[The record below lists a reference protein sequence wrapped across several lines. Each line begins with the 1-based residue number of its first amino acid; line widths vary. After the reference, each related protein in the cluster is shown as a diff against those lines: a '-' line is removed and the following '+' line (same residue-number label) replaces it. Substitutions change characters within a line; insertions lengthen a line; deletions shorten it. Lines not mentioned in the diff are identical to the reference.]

1 MSPGQPHTRLTARTS
16 WRDPRG
22 SARRAVFCIALGIFV
37 GAHGGGPSLEAGMEA
52 IRTGVSLAGVDLRGA
67 DLRGADLR
75 EANLQ
80 EAQLQGARLQ
90 GARLQGAD
98 LQGAN
103 LERAQ
108 LQGVSLQG
116 ANLQEAN
123 LEEANLQGAFLWQAN
138 LQGAQLQGAD
148 LTGVIGLTLWQ
159 VETAVT
165 DERTRLPDYVRPP
178 PPAKSKVK

>member
-1 MSPGQPHTRLTARTS
+1 MSPGQPHTRLTVRTS

-52 IRTGVSLAGVDLRGA
+52 IGTGVSLAGVDLRGA

-108 LQGVSLQG
+108 LQG
-116 ANLQEAN
+116 
-123 LEEANLQGAFLWQAN
+123 
-138 LQGAQLQGAD
+138 AD